1 MSSTATSTA
10 KSKKPRMS
18 LKQRVRY
25 WTARAKTEKRQLEML
40 ERRKTALEKQIQK
53 QQSVVTWADNWR
65 DSSVMD
71 LENAE
76 QDQDSPYYKPNPDQ
90 EY

>member
-1 MSSTATSTA
+1 MSSTST
-10 KSKKPRMS
+10 SKKPRMS
-18 LKQRVRY
+18 LRQRVRY
-25 WTARAKTEKRQLEML
+25 WTARAKTEGRQLEIL
-40 ERRKTALEKQIQK
+40 ERRKAALEKAIQK
-53 QQSVVTWADNWR
+53 QQTVKTWAENWR